1 MFKYTLALLEKCFA
15 ADEDRW
21 ITVKPNGPE
30 NKGRPVKIDG
40 ETGEIKAGMG
50 GKFNGQKIS
59 EARSSFTG
67 PRITS
72 NLRKSKAAALAK
84 SAAPAPAL
92 KAKTKATKLT
102 KTQPPA
108 PNNTNSVENALQQA
122 FGKKFDISSPQVGS
136 EVAEL
141 AHKQGREIMDQLKGR
156 APNSIL
162 PPSSLSELDERLEE
176 LLPKLETYEK
186 SAAAYLD
193 STQKL
198 KTLHDAILTG
208 NNQKAFTNLNGRDI
222 FRELDDRIEQL
233 KFFSRTLDDAAYN
246 WTNQRFMK
254 EGVWAA
260 IQDKLPEIKAK
271 GEFVKNLN
279 KQIAELEKN
288 SPEVRQALYSVNKE
302 KTRNLLN
309 DPNRIIKFGDL
320 KASSVGSDSSVTRQK
335 KYFKTLF
342 NGKASKPT
350 LKELNKNMAG
360 GYEKVKDFCAR
371 QIRLDEQGR
380 MPKMSY
386 DATIAQSTLNLI
398 SLHYEFAK
406 NMPDELLNCKNYAEL
421 APEIQ
426 EKMIVG
432 ALSPIDNVEW
442 PTSFADKKHLD
453 DLKRAASNWGDK
465 CQQYADKFK
474 LNKAELA
481 ALRYYTNRKQ
491 YRVIN
496 NWLRADAETSDPF
509 IHAYNDIVNSAL
521 DKLPAWKPEEGQQ
534 LIRGISLT
542 PDEFEVFKNNNQA
555 GATMQAT
562 GLMSTSFNSA
572 HAANFASYKSSQP
585 VIIHY
590 VGENK
595 TGKFTD
601 PIEEGPE
608 AQVIY
613 KKGTQFKVS
622 NPRMEDGVF
631 HVDYE
636 EI

>member
-72 NLRKSKAAALAK
+72 NLRKSKVAALAK

-108 PNNTNSVENALQQA
+108 QNNTNSVESALQQA

-141 AHKQGREIMDQLKGR
+141 ARKQGHEMLDKFEG
-156 APNSIL
+156 SFSTF
-162 PPSSLSELDERLEE
+162 PPSSLSRLEE
-176 LLPKLETYEK
+176 SLEGFFPGLENYEK
-186 SAAAYLD
+186 STAAYLD

-198 KTLHDAILTG
+198 KTLRDAILTG
-208 NNQKAFTNLNGRDI
+208 NNQEAFTDLNGHDI
-222 FRELDDRIEQL
+222 FQELDDRIEQL
-233 KFFSRTLDDAAYN
+233 KHFWDTLNTVAYN
-246 WTNQRFMK
+246 WTNQRFIN
-254 EGVWAA
+254 EGVWNA

-271 GEFVKNLN
+271 GEFAKNLN

-288 SPEVRQALYSVNKE
+288 SPAVQQALYNINKE
-302 KTRNLLN
+302 KARNSIN
-309 DPNRIIKFGDL
+309 DPDRLIKFGDL
-320 KASSVGSDSSVTRQK
+320 KAGSVGSDSGVTRQK

-342 NGKASKPT
+342 NGKASKPV
-350 LKELNKNMAG
+350 LEELNKNMAS
-360 GYEKVKDFCAR
+360 GYEKVKNFCAR
-371 QIRLDEQGR
+371 KIQIDEQGR
-380 MPKMSY
+380 RSRFTF

-432 ALSPIDNVEW
+432 ALSPIDRVDQ
-442 PTSFADKKHLD
+442 PTNFADKKHLD
-453 DLKRAASNWGDK
+453 NLKRAASNWSDK

-481 ALRYYTNRKQ
+481 ALRYYTNRGQ

-509 IHAYNDIVNSAL
+509 IQAYNDIVNSAL
-521 DKLPAWKPEEGQQ
+521 DKLPVWKPEEGQQ
-534 LIRGISLT
+534 LIRGISLST
-542 PDEFEVFKNNNQA
+542 DEFEIFKNNNQA
-555 GATMQAT
+555 GVIMQAT

-572 HAANFASYKSSQP
+572 HASNFASYKNTQS

-608 AQVIY
+608 SQVIY

>member
-30 NKGRPVKIDG
+30 NKGRPVKIDS
-40 ETGEIKAGMG
+40 ETGVIKAGMG
-50 GKFNGQKIS
+50 GKFTGQKIS

-84 SAAPAPAL
+84 SAAPALAP
-92 KAKTKATKLT
+92 KPKATKLT

-108 PNNTNSVENALQQA
+108 PNNTNSVESALQQA

-141 AHKQGREIMDQLKGR
+141 ARKQGHEMLDKFEGSF
-156 APNSIL
+156 SIFP
-162 PPSSLSELDERLEE
+162 PPSLSKLGESLEE
-176 LLPKLETYEK
+176 LLPGLEAYEK
-186 SAAAYLD
+186 STATYLD

-198 KTLHDAILTG
+198 KTLRDAILTG
-208 NNQKAFTNLNGRDI
+208 NNQEAFTNLNGHDI
-222 FRELDDRIEQL
+222 FQELDDRIEQL
-233 KFFSRTLDDAAYN
+233 KHFSRSLDNVAYN
-246 WTNQRFMK
+246 WTNQRFIN

-271 GEFVKNLN
+271 GKFVKNLN

-288 SPEVRQALYSVNKE
+288 SPAVQQALYNINKE
-302 KTRNLLN
+302 KARNSIN
-309 DPNRIIKFGDL
+309 DPDRLIKFGDL
-320 KASSVGSDSSVTRQK
+320 KASPVGSSSGVTRQK
-335 KYFKTLF
+335 NYFKTLF
-342 NGKASKPT
+342 NGKASKPV
-350 LKELNKNMAG
+350 LNELNKNMAS
-360 GYEKVKDFCAR
+360 GYEKVKTFCAR
-371 QIRLDEQGR
+371 KIQIDEQGR
-380 MPKMSY
+380 RSRFTF
-386 DATIAQSTLNLI
+386 DATIAQTTLNLM

-432 ALSPIDNVEW
+432 ALSPIDRVDQ
-442 PTSFADKKHLD
+442 PTNFADKKHLD
-453 DLKRAASNWGDK
+453 NLKRASSDWGDR

-481 ALRYYTNRKQ
+481 ALRYYTNRGQ

-496 NWLRADAETSDPF
+496 NWLRADVEAFDPF
-509 IHAYNDIVNSAL
+509 IQAYNDIVNSAL
-521 DKLPAWKPEEGQQ
+521 DKLPVWKPEEGQQ
-534 LIRGISLT
+534 LIRGISLST
-542 PDEFEVFKNNNQA
+542 DEFEIFKNNNQA
-555 GATMQAT
+555 GAIMQAT

-572 HAANFASYKSSQP
+572 HASNFASYKNTQS

-601 PIEEGPE
+601 PIEEAPE

>member
-1 MFKYTLALLEKCFA
+1 MFKYTIALLEKCFA

-30 NKGRPVKIDG
+30 NKGRPVKIDS

-50 GKFNGQKIS
+50 GKFTGQKIS

-84 SAAPAPAL
+84 SAVPAPAL
-92 KAKTKATKLT
+92 KTKTKATKLT

-108 PNNTNSVENALQQA
+108 PNNTNSVESALQQA

-141 AHKQGREIMDQLKGR
+141 ARKQGHEMLDKFEGSF
-156 APNSIL
+156 SIF
-162 PPSSLSELDERLEE
+162 PPSSLSKLGESLEGF
-176 LLPKLETYEK
+176 LPGLESYEK
-186 SAAAYLD
+186 RTAAYLD

-198 KTLHDAILTG
+198 KTLRDAILTG
-208 NNQKAFTNLNGRDI
+208 NNQEAFTDLNGHDI
-222 FRELDDRIEQL
+222 FQELDDRIEQL
-233 KFFSRTLDDAAYN
+233 KHFWDTLNTVTYN
-246 WTNQRFMK
+246 WTNQRFIN
-254 EGVWAA
+254 EGVWDA
-260 IQDKLPEIKAK
+260 IQDKLPEIKAR
-271 GEFVKNLN
+271 GEFAKNLN

-288 SPEVRQALYSVNKE
+288 SPAVQQALYSVNKE
-302 KTRNLLN
+302 KARNSIN
-309 DPNRIIKFGDL
+309 DPDRVIKFGDL
-320 KASSVGSDSSVTRQK
+320 KASPVGSSSGVTRLK
-335 KYFKTLF
+335 NYFKTLF
-342 NGKASKPT
+342 NGKASKPV
-350 LKELNKNMAG
+350 LEELNKNMAS
-360 GYEKVKDFCAR
+360 GYEKVKNFCAR
-371 QIRLDEQGR
+371 KILLDEQGR
-380 MPKMSY
+380 RSRFTF
-386 DATIAQSTLNLI
+386 DATVGQSTLNLI

-426 EKMIVG
+426 EKMIAG
-432 ALSPIDNVEW
+432 ALSPIDIVDQ
-442 PTSFADKKHLD
+442 PTNFADKKHLD
-453 DLKRAASNWGDK
+453 NLKRAASNWGDK

-481 ALRYYTNRKQ
+481 ALRYYTNRGQ
-491 YRVIN
+491 FRVIN

-509 IHAYNDIVNSAL
+509 IQAYNDIVNSAL
-521 DKLPAWKPEEGQQ
+521 DKLPVWKPKEGQQ
-534 LIRGISLT
+534 LIRGISLS
-542 PDEFEVFKNNNQA
+542 PDEFEIFKNNNQA
-555 GATMQAT
+555 GAVMQAT

-572 HAANFASYKSSQP
+572 HAANFASFKNTQS

-601 PIEEGPE
+601 PIEEAPE
-608 AQVIY
+608 AQVVY